1 MPEYDSLFA
10 PLLSLMSIGTHP
22 MLLSLGLPFVKKK
35 TKHAKDIIII
45 LERGEFGLFQTYF
58 GLNMFAHNRRMKFSM
73 KTQQKICFIMND

>member
-1 MPEYDSLFA
+1 
-10 PLLSLMSIGTHP
+10 

-58 GLNMFAHNRRMKFSM
+58 GLNMLARNGRMKFSM
-73 KTQQKICFIMND
+73 EMQQKICFITND